1 MFDRHRFAGVLLAAI
16 FAGAVRLP
24 AQNRVADSTLGQR
37 WVAAELRLARL
48 KAEAAR
54 NDSIVNADRP
64 SQEIVEDIITIRY
77 DSTLIGRATVA
88 VLRNAARSAA
98 KEIRAVQGDG
108 ATRTIGS
115 IQFVALPTRQDGD
128 PRRYVRLR
136 PIVKRVGLD
145 EMIAPMSG
153 FESPFRR
160 YFLDIAAAQAT
171 ALADLSLSRWVTPV
185 LPPTRKSE
193 EDWTE
198 VAGWVLG
205 AQSEAVKRCINGSA
219 LSCGTVLGLE
229 EYDDKLAAFYGPSDY
244 PSLVEAH
251 GVQEYEPD
259 SVAMAVNR
267 CIRGADEVACAR
279 MIGRVRVGDPLPAQS
294 RLSLVAVA
302 LEHGGAGAAGRYL
315 ATTGTIRERLAAAS
329 GVPTDTLL
337 LLWRDRVLASRPS
350 HNVTGAAFAG
360 LGWSLL
366 LLFVSMRRPRC
377 G

>member
-1 MFDRHRFAGVLLAAI
+1 M
-16 FAGAVRLP
+16 P

-77 DSTLIGRATVA
+77 DSTLIGLATVA

-153 FESPFRR
+153 FESPFQR
-160 YFLDIAAAQAT
+160 YFLDMAAAQAT

-185 LPPTRKSE
+185 LPPTRKSQ

-229 EYDDKLAAFYGPSDY
+229 EYDDKLAAFYGPGDY
-244 PSLVEAH
+244 PSLVESH
-251 GVQEYEPD
+251 GVQRTDPD
-259 SVAMAVNR
+259 SVRTAVDR
-267 CIRGADEVACAR
+267 CIRNADEASCAQ
-279 MIGRVRVGDPLPAQS
+279 MIRRFPVGDPLPAQS

-350 HNVTGAAFAG
+350 HNVTGAALAG

>member
-1 MFDRHRFAGVLLAAI
+1 MFDRHRFAGFLLAAI
-16 FAGAVRLP
+16 FAGAARLP
-24 AQNRVADSTLGQR
+24 AQNRTADSTLGQR

-48 KAEAAR
+48 KAEAAH
-54 NDSIVNADRP
+54 NDSIANSDRP
-64 SQEIVEDIITIRY
+64 AQKIVEDIVTIHY
-77 DSTLIGRATVA
+77 DSTLIDRATVA
-88 VLRNAARSAA
+88 VLRGAAGSAA

-115 IQFVALPTRQDGD
+115 IQFVALPTRYNSD

-136 PIVKRVGLD
+136 PIVNAVDLN
-145 EMIAPMSG
+145 ELIAPMSG
-153 FESPFRR
+153 FESPFRK

-171 ALADLSLSRWVTPV
+171 GLADLSLSRWVTPV

-198 VAGWVLG
+198 VATWVLG

-229 EYDDKLAAFYGPSDY
+229 EHDDKLAAFYGPSDY
-244 PSLVEAH
+244 PSLVEVY
-251 GVQEYEPD
+251 GVQRNDPD
-259 SVAMAVNR
+259 SVATAVDR
-267 CIRGADEVACAR
+267 CIRSADDIACAH

-302 LEHGGAGAAGRYL
+302 LEHGGAGAADRYL
-315 ATTGTIRERLAAAS
+315 AATGTIRERLAAAS

-350 HNVTGAAFAG
+350 HNFTGVALAG
-360 LGWSLL
+360 FGWSLL
-366 LLFVSMRRPRC
+366 LLFASMRRPKC

>member
-1 MFDRHRFAGVLLAAI
+1 MFDRHRLAAI
-16 FAGAVRLP
+16 LFAVIFSGAARLP
-24 AQNRVADSTLGQR
+24 AQNRTSDSTLGQR

-48 KAEAAR
+48 KAEAAH
-54 NDSIVNADRP
+54 NDSIVNSNRP
-64 SQEIVEDIITIRY
+64 PQEIVEDVITIHY

-88 VLRNAARSAA
+88 VLRGAARSAA

-108 ATRTIGS
+108 ATHTIGN
-115 IQFVALPTRQDGD
+115 IQFVALPTRYDGD

-136 PIVKRVGLD
+136 PSVKSVGLN
-145 EMIAPMSG
+145 ELIAPMSG
-153 FESPFRR
+153 LESPFRK
-160 YFLDIAAAQAT
+160 YFLDIAAAEAT
-171 ALADLSLSRWVTPV
+171 GRADPSLYRWVTPV

-198 VAGWVLG
+198 VATWVLG

-229 EYDDKLAAFYGPSDY
+229 EHDDKLAAFYGPSDY
-244 PSLVEAH
+244 PSLVEAF
-251 GVQEYEPD
+251 GVQKNEPD
-259 SVAMAVNR
+259 SVAAAVER
-267 CIRGADEVACAR
+267 CIRSADDVACAH
-279 MIGRVRVGDPLPAQS
+279 MIGRVRIGDPLPAQS

-302 LEHGGAGAAGRYL
+302 LEHGGAGAADRYL
-315 ATTGTIRERLAAAS
+315 AATGTIRDRLVAAS

-350 HNVTGAAFAG
+350 HSVMSVAMAG
-360 LGWSLL
+360 FGWSLL
-366 LLFVSMRRPRC
+366 LLFVSMRRPKC